1 MKWNSFK
8 MYFNAITRR
17 ENFVVQAKK
26 SRFLVEEEEAAAA
39 VKTVKAI
46 VDNDDEYTDKAQC
59 EWKACKE
66 KTCKN
71 YSNNNNKRGEKCV

>member
-1 MKWNSFK
+1 MNWNSSK
-8 MYFNAITRR
+8 MYFKAITRR

-26 SRFLVEEEEAAAA
+26 SRFLVKEEEASAE
-39 VKTVKAI
+39 VKAVKAI

-71 YSNNNNKRGEKCV
+71 YSNNNKRGEKCV

>member
-1 MKWNSFK
+1 

-26 SRFLVEEEEAAAA
+26 SRILVEEEAAAA
-39 VKTVKAI
+39 VKAVKAI

-59 EWKACKE
+59 E
-66 KTCKN
+66 
-71 YSNNNNKRGEKCV
+71 